1 MNTCY
6 VLYFIENCHLYE
18 ISNGTSVNSGYD
30 QHDGTLKVFTIA
42 GVPITRTYL

>member
-6 VLYFIENCHLYE
+6 VLYFIEN
-18 ISNGTSVNSGYD
+18 GTSVNSAYD

-42 GVPITRTYL
+42 GVPITSTYL